1 MADIVTLTAEGRFRE
16 AGLSTGI
23 KNATKAVYELD
34 TSLSALQ
41 NTMKNVTLAPA
52 MQKVVASFKSAVAQI
67 KDSNP
72 LKMMDAWKQANKE
85 LQDITGVQTMKNAWE
100 LLENA
105 TTPERI
111 MNSFNAIGSEFK
123 RMASDFKE
131 SSAEASKSI
140 DELINRFSSMQTMLR
155 NLQIGL
161 PMQKVV
167 SDFKSEIAQ
176 ITDNDPA
183 RKLEAWETAYRR
195 LQNIMGDATIK
206 NAWKD
211 IDDASNPQKI
221 MSSFEAIGKEYRRV
235 ANEAESSAARQQAA
249 LKEMYDVAF
258 AKYDSHVADVDSSS
272 AKATAD
278 AAKDIDTSMRGAD
291 TSISEASKSMQSLG
305 SETTKT
311 NGIFKNFMGSLTRIA
326 KLRLLRGIIRAVT
339 QAFKEGTENIYQYSA
354 ALGAADASHFK
365 TTMDGLASS
374 FLYLKNSIGSVVA
387 PLLASLVPALQ
398 TVISWVSAALN
409 VLAQFFAILNGQ
421 STYTRAKQTATEW
434 KNIGTAAGGAAAA
447 AKEYKNTIMSFDEI
461 HALNDVSDGGGGG
474 GGGAGSPN
482 YADMFEEAELATTG
496 IAGAFNRLATA
507 IKPVIG
513 GIWDFTKNTV
523 ETAIEGM
530 GLGFDAL
537 MAVIHGDADEIRKVV
552 DDMGKFVS
560 KHPVLKGIYD
570 GINNVRRF
578 INDVISEVKLWVLNL
593 IEDFI
598 NLPFVSWILEKL
610 GFDVGAITE
619 NLEKNKREIQA
630 NKDEVNR
637 SIRVWQLWS
646 SGVDMATANS
656 IANINQFSID
666 GIKAFAGVQ
675 SAANTTKNSVNNVSG
690 AVVDLNRSIA
700 ALGGMSISQWVENGL
715 WGIYNSANYAK
726 WELAGVLDYVREL
739 SRASLNGIAI
749 AVYGGVGRANGGFVN
764 GYANGGIIPRFDG
777 GGINSAQLFLANEN
791 GMPPEL
797 IGTIGNRT
805 AVANQ
810 GQMVEAMAEGV
821 YRAMSNVMSNG
832 NSNTEV
838 NVYMNDEV
846 VARAADRGNRSLNRR
861 FNVSL
866 A

>member
-1 MADIVTLTAEGRFRE
+1 MNE
-16 AGLSTGI
+16 AILKI
-23 KNATKAVYELD
+23 KSIFDSKGVDEAKKGMNSV
-34 TSLSALQ
+34 
-41 NTMKNVTLAPA
+41 
-52 MQKVVASFKSAVAQI
+52 KSATESAGNSAH
-67 KDSNP
+67 K
-72 LKMMDAWKQANKE
+72 AN
-85 LQDITGVQTMKNAWE
+85 GV
-100 LLENA
+100 
-105 TTPERI
+105 
-111 MNSFNAIGSEFK
+111 F
-123 RMASDFKE
+123 
-131 SSAEASKSI
+131 
-140 DELINRFSSMQTMLR
+140 
-155 NLQIGL
+155 
-161 PMQKVV
+161 
-167 SDFKSEIAQ
+167 
-176 ITDNDPA
+176 
-183 RKLEAWETAYRR
+183 
-195 LQNIMGDATIK
+195 
-206 NAWKD
+206 
-211 IDDASNPQKI
+211 
-221 MSSFEAIGKEYRRV
+221 
-235 ANEAESSAARQQAA
+235 
-249 LKEMYDVAF
+249 
-258 AKYDSHVADVDSSS
+258 
-272 AKATAD
+272 
-278 AAKDIDTSMRGAD
+278 
-291 TSISEASKSMQSLG
+291 
-305 SETTKT
+305 T
-311 NGIFKNFMGSLTRIA
+311 NFIGSLTRIA

-354 ALGAADASHFK
+354 ALGSADASHFK
-365 TTMDGLASS
+365 STMDGLASS

-398 TVISWVSAALN
+398 TVIGWVSAALN
-409 VLAQFFAILNGQ
+409 VLAQFFAVLNGQ
-421 STYTRAKQTATEW
+421 STYTRAKQVATEW
-434 KNIGTAAGGAAAA
+434 KAVGGAVGGAAAA
-447 AKEYKNTIMSFDEI
+447 AKEYKNTILSFDEI
-461 HALNDVSDGGGGG
+461 HALNDTPTSGGGG
-474 GGGAGSPN
+474 GGGAGSPDFS
-482 YADMFEEAELATTG
+482 DMFEEAELATSG
-496 IAGAFNRLATA
+496 IAGAFNKLATA
-507 IKPVIG
+507 LKPIIG

-523 ETAIEGM
+523 ETAFEGM

-666 GIKAFAGVQ
+666 GIKAFADVQ

-749 AVYGGVGRANGGFVN
+749 AVYSGVGRAGGGFVN
-764 GYANGGIIPRFDG
+764 GYANGGIIPRFGG
-777 GGINSAQLFLANEN
+777 GGINSADLFLANEN
-791 GMPPEL
+791 GSPEL
-797 IGTIGNRT
+797 VGRIGNRT

-810 GQMVEAMAEGV
+810 DQMVEVLARGLVNALSASQGNQS
-821 YRAMSNVMSNG
+821 SNL
-832 NSNTEV
+832 EV
-838 NVYMNDEV
+838 NVMMDREV
-846 VARAADRGNRSLNRR
+846 LAKAVDRGNRSLNRR
-861 FNVSL
+861 YNVSL

>member
-1 MADIVTLTAEGRFRE
+1 MNE
-16 AGLSTGI
+16 AILKI
-23 KNATKAVYELD
+23 KSIFDSKGVDEAKKGMNSV
-34 TSLSALQ
+34 
-41 NTMKNVTLAPA
+41 
-52 MQKVVASFKSAVAQI
+52 KSATESA
-67 KDSNP
+67 
-72 LKMMDAWKQANKE
+72 
-85 LQDITGVQTMKNAWE
+85 G
-100 LLENA
+100 
-105 TTPERI
+105 
-111 MNSFNAIGSEFK
+111 NSA
-123 RMASDFKE
+123 
-131 SSAEASKSI
+131 
-140 DELINRFSSMQTMLR
+140 
-155 NLQIGL
+155 
-161 PMQKVV
+161 
-167 SDFKSEIAQ
+167 
-176 ITDNDPA
+176 
-183 RKLEAWETAYRR
+183 
-195 LQNIMGDATIK
+195 
-206 NAWKD
+206 
-211 IDDASNPQKI
+211 
-221 MSSFEAIGKEYRRV
+221 
-235 ANEAESSAARQQAA
+235 
-249 LKEMYDVAF
+249 
-258 AKYDSHVADVDSSS
+258 H
-272 AKATAD
+272 KA
-278 AAKDIDTSMRGAD
+278 
-291 TSISEASKSMQSLG
+291 
-305 SETTKT
+305 
-311 NGIFKNFMGSLTRIA
+311 NGIFTNFIGSLTRIA

-354 ALGAADASHFK
+354 ALGSADASHFK
-365 TTMDGLASS
+365 STMDGLASS

-409 VLAQFFAILNGQ
+409 VLAQFFAVLNGQ

-434 KNIGTAAGGAAAA
+434 KAVGGAVGGAAAA
-447 AKEYKNTIMSFDEI
+447 AKEYKNTILSFDEI
-461 HALNDVSDGGGGG
+461 HALNDTPTSGGGG
-474 GGGAGSPN
+474 GGGAGSPDFS
-482 YADMFEEAELATTG
+482 DMFEEAELATTG

-507 IKPVIG
+507 LKPIIG

-523 ETAIEGM
+523 ETAMEGM

-570 GINNVRRF
+570 GINTVRRF

-619 NLEKNKREIQA
+619 NLEKNKREVQA

-666 GIKAFAGVQ
+666 GIRAFTNVKTTAD
-675 SAANTTKNSVNNVSG
+675 STKNSVNNVSG
-690 AVVDLNRSIA
+690 AVVDLNRSIS
-700 ALGGMSISQWVENGL
+700 ALGGMSINQWVENGL
-715 WGIYNSANYAK
+715 WGIYNSAYYAK
-726 WELAGVLDYVREL
+726 WELYNVLDYVRQL

-749 AVYGGVGRANGGFVN
+749 AVYGGLGRAGGGFVN

-777 GGINSAQLFLANEN
+777 GGINSAQVFLANEN

-810 GQMVEAMAEGV
+810 GQMVDAMAQGV
-821 YRAMSNVMSNG
+821 YQAMMSVQGNQQSNL
-832 NSNTEV
+832 EV
-838 NVYMNDEV
+838 NVMMDREV
-846 VARAADRGNRSLNRR
+846 LAKAVDRGNRSLNRR
-861 FNVSL
+861 YNVSL

>member
-16 AGLSTGI
+16 AGLTAGI
-23 KNATKAVYELD
+23 KSAAKAVYELD

-52 MQKVVASFKSAVAQI
+52 MQKVIANFKSAISQI
-67 KDSNP
+67 KDGNP
-72 LKMMDAWKQANKE
+72 IKMMDAWKQANKE

-105 TTPERI
+105 TTPEKI
-111 MNSFNAIGSEFK
+111 MSSFNAIGNEYK
-123 RMASDFKE
+123 RLAGE
-131 SSAEASKSI
+131 AEASAK
-140 DELINRFSSMQTMLR
+140 
-155 NLQIGL
+155 
-161 PMQKVV
+161 K
-167 SDFKSEIAQ
+167 
-176 ITDNDPA
+176 
-183 RKLEAWETAYRR
+183 
-195 LQNIMGDATIK
+195 
-206 NAWKD
+206 
-211 IDDASNPQKI
+211 
-221 MSSFEAIGKEYRRV
+221 
-235 ANEAESSAARQQAA
+235 QQAA
-249 LKEMYDVAF
+249 LKEMYDVALQKF
-258 AKYDSHVADVDSSS
+258 DKSS
-272 AKATAD
+272 AIETAKASE
-278 AAKDIDTSMRGAD
+278 DIDRSMRGAD

-305 SETTKT
+305 SATTKT
-311 NGIFKNFMGSLTRIA
+311 NGIFKNFIGSLTRIA

-354 ALGAADASHFK
+354 AMGSADASHFK
-365 TTMDGLASS
+365 STMDGLASS
-374 FLYLKNSIGSVVA
+374 FLYLKNSIGAVVA

-409 VLAQFFAILNGQ
+409 VLAQFFAVLNGQ

-461 HALNDVSDGGGGG
+461 HALNDPSSGGGGG

-523 ETAIEGM
+523 ETAFEGM

-570 GINNVRRF
+570 GINTVRRF
-578 INDVISEVKLWVLNL
+578 VSDVISEVKLWLLNL

-598 NLPFVSWILEKL
+598 NLPFVSWILETL
-610 GFDVGAITE
+610 GFDVQGITQ
-619 NLEKNKREIQA
+619 NLEENKRKVQA
-630 NKDEVNR
+630 DKDEVNR

-656 IANINQFSID
+656 IANINKYSID
-666 GIKAFAGVQ
+666 GIRAFTNVKTATDNSKKSINDTESAVWSLNNTNPTFANVIRGFDNTAGSAWNAYSNAVTFANTIDKLRLLDGTEVHFSMAGV
-675 SAANTTKNSVNNVSG
+675 VH
-690 AVVDLNRSIA
+690 
-700 ALGGMSISQWVENGL
+700 GG
-715 WGIYNSANYAK
+715 
-726 WELAGVLDYVREL
+726 
-739 SRASLNGIAI
+739 
-749 AVYGGVGRANGGFVN
+749 GGFSF
-764 GYANGGIIPRFDG
+764 AEGGFIPRFDG

-791 GMPPEL
+791 GMPPEM

>member
-1 MADIVTLTAEGRFRE
+1 MADVLSVKTQFDNALAKGADE
-16 AGLSTGI
+16 AS
-23 KNATKAVYELD
+23 VSVEELRD
-34 TSLSALQ
+34 KLTSL
-41 NTMKNVTLAPA
+41 
-52 MQKVVASFKSAVAQI
+52 
-67 KDSNP
+67 
-72 LKMMDAWKQANKE
+72 
-85 LQDITGVQTMKNAWE
+85 QTM
-100 LLENA
+100 
-105 TTPERI
+105 
-111 MNSFNAIGSEFK
+111 M
-123 RMASDFKE
+123 
-131 SSAEASKSI
+131 
-140 DELINRFSSMQTMLR
+140 R
-155 NLQIGL
+155 NLSIGL
-161 PMQKVV
+161 PMQKVA
-167 SDFKSEIAQ
+167 SDFKAAIAQ
-176 ITDNDPA
+176 IKDNDPA
-183 RKLEAWETAYRR
+183 RKLEVWQTAYKKIQDIVGADTIRNAWQG
-195 LQNIMGDATIK
+195 LEDAT
-206 NAWKD
+206 
-211 IDDASNPQKI
+211 NPQQI
-221 MSSFEAIGKEYRRV
+221 LSSFRAIGNEYKRL
-235 ANEAESSAARQQAA
+235 ANEAEASSKKQQQMM
-249 LKEMYDVAF
+249 KEMYDVAL
-258 AKYDSHVADVDSSS
+258 AKYKSNFDRASADIDRSMRGADTSMSQASIMEMKAAVAEIDSTMRGADVFD
-272 AKATAD
+272 AKGAEATAE

-305 SETTKT
+305 STTTKT
-311 NGIFKNFMGSLTRIA
+311 NGIFKNFIGSLTRIA

-398 TVISWVSAALN
+398 TVIGWVSAALN
-409 VLAQFFAILNGQ
+409 VLAQFFAVLNGQ

-523 ETAIEGM
+523 ETAFEGM

-552 DDMGKFVS
+552 DDIGKFVS

-570 GINNVRRF
+570 GINTVRRF
-578 INDVISEVKLWVLNL
+578 INNVISEVKLWLINL

-598 NLPFVSWILEKL
+598 NLPFVSAILETL
-610 GFDVGAITE
+610 GFDVKTITQ
-619 NLEKNKREIQA
+619 NLEDNKRKIQE
-630 NKDEVNR
+630 NKEEVNR

-656 IANINQFSID
+656 IANINKFSID
-666 GIKAFAGVQ
+666 GIKAFAGIK
-675 SAANTTKNSVNNVSG
+675 SATDSTKGGVDNVSNAIWSVNNMQPG
-690 AVVDLNRSIA
+690 FWGIRN
-700 ALGGMSISQWVENGL
+700 GMSDTGSSVWDV
-715 WGIYNSANYAK
+715 YAK
-726 WELAGVLDYVREL
+726 VLYLQNALNDLGKTAIKGLTVGIQAAIYKDGGYV
-739 SRASLNGIAI
+739 
-749 AVYGGVGRANGGFVN
+749 GGF
-764 GYANGGIIPRFDG
+764 ADGGIIPRFDG
-777 GGINSAQLFLANEN
+777 GGIHSADLFLANEN
-791 GMPPEL
+791 GSPEL
-797 IGTIGNRT
+797 VGRIGNRT

-810 GQMVEAMAEGV
+810 DQMVDVLTNGIIRSLSMFQEGQ
-821 YRAMSNVMSNG
+821 G
-832 NSNTEV
+832 SNTEV

>member
-1 MADIVTLTAEGRFRE
+1 MNE
-16 AGLSTGI
+16 AILKI
-23 KNATKAVYELD
+23 KSIFDSKGVDEAKKGMNSV
-34 TSLSALQ
+34 
-41 NTMKNVTLAPA
+41 
-52 MQKVVASFKSAVAQI
+52 KSATESA
-67 KDSNP
+67 
-72 LKMMDAWKQANKE
+72 
-85 LQDITGVQTMKNAWE
+85 G
-100 LLENA
+100 
-105 TTPERI
+105 
-111 MNSFNAIGSEFK
+111 NSAH
-123 RMASDFKE
+123 RA
-131 SSAEASKSI
+131 
-140 DELINRFSSMQTMLR
+140 
-155 NLQIGL
+155 
-161 PMQKVV
+161 
-167 SDFKSEIAQ
+167 
-176 ITDNDPA
+176 
-183 RKLEAWETAYRR
+183 
-195 LQNIMGDATIK
+195 
-206 NAWKD
+206 
-211 IDDASNPQKI
+211 
-221 MSSFEAIGKEYRRV
+221 
-235 ANEAESSAARQQAA
+235 
-249 LKEMYDVAF
+249 
-258 AKYDSHVADVDSSS
+258 
-272 AKATAD
+272 
-278 AAKDIDTSMRGAD
+278 
-291 TSISEASKSMQSLG
+291 
-305 SETTKT
+305 
-311 NGIFKNFMGSLTRIA
+311 NGIFTNFIGSLTRIA

-354 ALGAADASHFK
+354 ALGSADASHFK
-365 TTMDGLASS
+365 STMDGLASS
-374 FLYLKNSIGSVVA
+374 FLYLKNSIGAVVA

-398 TVISWVSAALN
+398 TVIGWVSAALN

-421 STYTRAKQTATEW
+421 STYTRAKQVATEW
-434 KNIGTAAGGAAAA
+434 KAVGGAVGGAAAA
-447 AKEYKNTIMSFDEI
+447 AKEYKNTILSFDEI
-461 HALNDVSDGGGGG
+461 HALNDTPTSGGGG
-474 GGGAGSPN
+474 GGGAGSPDFS
-482 YADMFEEAELATTG
+482 DMFEEAELATKG

-523 ETAIEGM
+523 ETAFEGM

-578 INDVISEVKLWVLNL
+578 ISDVISEVKLWVLNL

-666 GIKAFAGVQ
+666 GIRAFTDVQ

-700 ALGGMSISQWVENGL
+700 ALGGMSINQWVENGL

-777 GGINSAQLFLANEN
+777 GGISSADIFLANEN
-791 GMPPEL
+791 GSPEL
-797 IGTIGNRT
+797 VGRIGNRT

-810 GQMVEAMAEGV
+810 DQMVEVLARGLVNALSASQGGQS
-821 YRAMSNVMSNG
+821 SNL
-832 NSNTEV
+832 EV
-838 NVYMNDEV
+838 NVMMDREV
-846 VARAADRGNRSLNRR
+846 LAKAVDRGNRSLNRR
-861 FNVSL
+861 YNVSL

>member
-1 MADIVTLTAEGRFRE
+1 MNE
-16 AGLSTGI
+16 AILKI
-23 KNATKAVYELD
+23 KSIFDSKGVDEAKKGMNSV
-34 TSLSALQ
+34 
-41 NTMKNVTLAPA
+41 
-52 MQKVVASFKSAVAQI
+52 KSATESAGNSAH
-67 KDSNP
+67 K
-72 LKMMDAWKQANKE
+72 AN
-85 LQDITGVQTMKNAWE
+85 GV
-100 LLENA
+100 
-105 TTPERI
+105 
-111 MNSFNAIGSEFK
+111 F
-123 RMASDFKE
+123 
-131 SSAEASKSI
+131 
-140 DELINRFSSMQTMLR
+140 
-155 NLQIGL
+155 
-161 PMQKVV
+161 
-167 SDFKSEIAQ
+167 
-176 ITDNDPA
+176 
-183 RKLEAWETAYRR
+183 
-195 LQNIMGDATIK
+195 
-206 NAWKD
+206 
-211 IDDASNPQKI
+211 
-221 MSSFEAIGKEYRRV
+221 
-235 ANEAESSAARQQAA
+235 
-249 LKEMYDVAF
+249 
-258 AKYDSHVADVDSSS
+258 
-272 AKATAD
+272 
-278 AAKDIDTSMRGAD
+278 
-291 TSISEASKSMQSLG
+291 
-305 SETTKT
+305 T
-311 NGIFKNFMGSLTRIA
+311 NFIGSLTRIA

-354 ALGAADASHFK
+354 ALGSADASHFK
-365 TTMDGLASS
+365 STMDGLASS

-409 VLAQFFAILNGQ
+409 VLAQFFAVLNGQ
-421 STYTRAKQTATEW
+421 STYTRAKQVATEW
-434 KNIGTAAGGAAAA
+434 KAVGGAVGGAAAA
-447 AKEYKNTIMSFDEI
+447 AKEYKNTILSFDEI
-461 HALNDVSDGGGGG
+461 HALNDTPTSGGGG
-474 GGGAGSPN
+474 GGGAGSPDFS
-482 YADMFEEAELATTG
+482 DMFEEAELATSG
-496 IAGAFNRLATA
+496 IAGAFNKLATA
-507 IKPVIG
+507 LKPIIG

-523 ETAIEGM
+523 ETAFEGM

-666 GIKAFAGVQ
+666 GIKAFADVQ

-749 AVYGGVGRANGGFVN
+749 AVYSGVGRAGGGFVN
-764 GYANGGIIPRFDG
+764 GYANGGIIPRFGG
-777 GGINSAQLFLANEN
+777 GGINSADLFLANEN
-791 GMPPEL
+791 GSPEL
-797 IGTIGNRT
+797 VGRIGNRT

-810 GQMVEAMAEGV
+810 DQMVEVLARGLVNALSASQGNQS
-821 YRAMSNVMSNG
+821 SNL
-832 NSNTEV
+832 EV
-838 NVYMNDEV
+838 NVMMDREV
-846 VARAADRGNRSLNRR
+846 LAKAVDRGNRSLNRR
-861 FNVSL
+861 YNVSL